1 MKTRYYPIEE
11 TQLTLAEARAVSLL
25 ITGIPRKQVAQ
36 LLGIAESTLN
46 QRMRLIYLKLNVQS
60 IGSLIVLALKNGFD
74 DQGNLNGEYLFEGYT
89 GLPWQ
94 K

>member
-1 MKTRYYPIEE
+1 MKTRYYPIAE

-46 QRMRLIYLKLNVQS
+46 QRMRLIYLKLQVQS
-60 IGSLIVLALKNGFD
+60 IGSLVRVALTHGFD
-74 DQGNLNGEYLFEGYT
+74 DQGHLNGEYLFDGYS
-89 GLPWQ
+89 GLPWE
-94 K
+94 